1 MKVVCK
7 LEILVNGNFRRF
19 STKLQY
25 ILISIILIFVFLD
38 SVFRFNYYKRITF
51 ALSILLLLISF
62 YLNNKNLS
70 KFDIWFGVLF
80 TLYQIARAYN
90 FSEAWITSK
99 YTYYS
104 LSAFLIGLT
113 ITRSRISLWVIQT
126 PLLVIFLTTL
136 ISSLFFHEHVVD
148 GKFFRLN
155 RNILPMFVLSYA
167 MLHTLMEVI
176 QRKSKLSLLPPIISL
191 GVCAYSMSRAGILIA
206 VLYSLSVLLTFIFMG
221 IKRTTANRSIK
232 DYKSRMIVLYVFLIL
247 LFLIVTLVIIMN
259 SRISEI
265 GLHNNGRFPIYYS
278 FFSELSL
285 SKALLGFQPTVLENY
300 AHLHN
305 SLLQVIA
312 EAGVVGISLIVVL
325 FIGWIRYLRTSKLL
339 AVFIMLIVLYS
350 QADHYLF
357 LRVGDL
363 ILFPLLIYAFD
374 ANRYADESLRAL
386 DKSDESVGQL
396 G

>member
-1 MKVVCK
+1 
-7 LEILVNGNFRRF
+7 
-19 STKLQY
+19 
-25 ILISIILIFVFLD
+25 
-38 SVFRFNYYKRITF
+38 
-51 ALSILLLLISF
+51 
-62 YLNNKNLS
+62 
-70 KFDIWFGVLF
+70 
-80 TLYQIARAYN
+80 
-90 FSEAWITSK
+90 
-99 YTYYS
+99 
-104 LSAFLIGLT
+104 
-113 ITRSRISLWVIQT
+113 
-126 PLLVIFLTTL
+126 
-136 ISSLFFHEHVVD
+136 
-148 GKFFRLN
+148 
-155 RNILPMFVLSYA
+155 
-167 MLHTLMEVI
+167 
-176 QRKSKLSLLPPIISL
+176 
-191 GVCAYSMSRAGILIA
+191 
-206 VLYSLSVLLTFIFMG
+206 MG